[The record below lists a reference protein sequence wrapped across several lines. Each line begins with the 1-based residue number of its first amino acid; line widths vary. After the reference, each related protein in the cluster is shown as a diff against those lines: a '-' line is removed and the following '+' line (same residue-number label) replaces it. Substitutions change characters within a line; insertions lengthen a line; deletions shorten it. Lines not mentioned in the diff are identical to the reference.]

1 MKTIH
6 LGPTIG
12 LVMAFCSIGCNTSA
26 NDVGTNGAL
35 SSGSTTGNGSTTES
49 AASTG
54 GTTGSAC
61 AAQYYHCFNQGV
73 QSNCC
78 AGLICGASNLCALPV
93 STTGGGTT
101 GGATTGGATTSGGSS
116 SGGPASGTSTGS
128 APCTSACCQTTDC
141 PDDYKSCQGGVCM
154 ANLCGP
160 GTGNDAALYAPC
172 NAAGIND
179 GLCMPVLG
187 SPANSVA
194 ACVQGG
200 TCPGSG
206 CTYSRYPDGGAG
218 SICPAGQLCDPSTD
232 SCADVCAFSTP
243 SAPDGGPGC
252 ATGQTCA
259 ALFGATGVCQ

>member
-6 LGPTIG
+6 VKLTIA
-12 LVMAFCSIGCNTSA
+12 LVMTCGASGCST
-26 NDVGTNGAL
+26 GTNETSTSGTL
-35 SSGSTTGNGSTTES
+35 SSGTTAVTASSGS
-49 AASTG
+49 STG

-61 AAQYYHCFNQGV
+61 AAEYYHCFNQDV

-78 AGLICGASNLCALPV
+78 AGLVCSSSNLCASPAG
-93 STTGGGTT
+93 TTGGG
-101 GGATTGGATTSGGSS
+101 TTGGATTSGGSS
-116 SGGPASGTSTGS
+116 SGGPMAGTSTGG
-128 APCTSACCQTTDC
+128 APCASACCQTTDC
-141 PDDYKSCQGGVCM
+141 PDDYKSCQGGVCR

-160 GTGNDAALYAPC
+160 GTGNGTALYAPC
-172 NAAGIND
+172 DAAGIDD

-187 SPANSVA
+187 SSANSAA

-200 TCPGSG
+200 TCPASG

-232 SCADVCAFSTP
+232 SCADVCAFSAP

-252 ATGQTCA
+252 PTGQACA